1 MKNIFKLLLLF
12 LSLNVSAQNT
22 TFQKVN
28 AKALQLELAQPALI
42 TGFNYGQISH
52 YAHRKTAGILGL
64 TESDY
69 KLVNS
74 VIPQAMRENVRCSG
88 TVSKYQNI
96 HEPGNGTHD
105 NMIVGWSELYTA
117 HNNFFAR
124 MNFAMKVF
132 AKNRT
137 WIFDQFNEISPRS
150 YIYDQVEIYHRT
162 GGKTFA
168 FTFNVDMPY
177 VGWCTLQQSVNSLK
191 YVYEN
196 TNVISVEVG
205 NEPYFDG
212 WLFGSKS
219 KEYEPKMDAYIQY
232 IENQAVPAI
241 QSVVGKSI
249 PIGIP
254 INNASTAQ
262 VHKYWTKKAIELY
275 YKLTAKGIK
284 VFLVP
289 HIYTDG
295 YDEAS
300 IRKGI
305 SDELKGLDS
314 SIEIRIT
321 EYNVDIKAGNT
332 TQQGAFDYFNRFNK
346 VASEYKQIRATYNH
360 CILDYKGMH
369 YSFIK

>member
-1 MKNIFKLLLLF
+1 MKNTFLRLAFILF
-12 LSLNVSAQNT
+12 AFHASAQNA
-22 TFQKVN
+22 KVTIQQQTVKN
-28 AKALQLELAQPALI
+28 ELIQ
-42 TGFNYGQISH
+42 GFNYGQISH
-52 YAHRKTAGILGL
+52 YAHRQTAGILGL
-64 TESDY
+64 TDSDY
-69 KLVNS
+69 KIFNS
-74 VIPQAMRENVRCSG
+74 VIPLAMRENVRCSG

-105 NMIVGWSELYTA
+105 NMIVNWSELYTS

-132 AKNRT
+132 AKNRS

-150 YIYDQVEIYHRT
+150 YIYDQVEIYHKT

-168 FTFNVDMPY
+168 FTFNTDMPY
-177 VGWCTLQQSVNSLK
+177 VNWCTLDQSVASLK

-196 TNVISVEVG
+196 TNVITVELG

-212 WLFGSKS
+212 WLFGSKA

-232 IENQAVPAI
+232 LEQKAVPAI
-241 QSVVGKSI
+241 QGVVGKSI

-275 YKLTAKGIK
+275 YRLTAKGIK
-284 VFLVP
+284 AFLVP
-289 HIYTDG
+289 HIYTTG

-305 SDELKGLDS
+305 SDELKGIDS

-321 EYNVDIKAGNT
+321 EYNADIKAGKT
-332 TQQGAFDYFNRFNK
+332 TQQGAFDYFNLFNK
-346 VASEYKQIRATYNH
+346 VASEYKQIRGTYDH
-360 CILDYKGMH
+360 CALDNRDMH